1 MSLTA
6 TGRSGRATWWRVLA
20 PSPGMLIG
28 IALFVALLLHQGI
41 ERLADELAVAGWG
54 ILVLAAYHTTSIFS
68 DAIAWRGLIDGRRRP
83 PLTALAWTRW
93 IGESVNAL
101 LPVMQIGGNI
111 VRARDMARRG
121 VAAPVAGASVVVD
134 VTLEALTQFAF
145 ALIGLGL
152 LLVGSRG
159 TGLLL
164 PTVVGAGTMFLLVG
178 AFALAQR
185 LGLFGAAV
193 RALRRMGGP
202 ENWLP
207 DAAGA
212 DELDAQVVRTY
223 GNRAG
228 VWSGTAWHLI
238 GWTCGVGEV
247 WLALRFLGHPVDLQ
261 SAFILESLGSAV
273 RAAAFAVPGAIGV
286 QEGGLV
292 VLGGVLGL
300 PPDLCIALSLAKR
313 AREILLG
320 VPGLIAWQL
329 GAARAR
335 AREEEEEE

>member
-1 MSLTA
+1 MALTA
-6 TGRSGRATWWRVLA
+6 TGRSGRATWWRTLA
-20 PSPGMLIG
+20 PSPGMLVG
-28 IALFVALLLHQGI
+28 IALFVALLMHQGV
-41 ERLADELAVAGWG
+41 ERLVDELAIVGWG
-54 ILVLAAYHTTSIFS
+54 ILLLAAYHTSCIFS
-68 DAIAWRGLIDGRRRP
+68 DALAWRALIAERRRP

-93 IGESVNAL
+93 VGESVNTL

-111 VRARDMARRG
+111 VRARDVARRG
-121 VAAPVAGASVVVD
+121 VPPAVAGASVVVD

-152 LLVGSRG
+152 LLIGSRG
-159 TGLLL
+159 TGLLV
-164 PTVVGAGTMFLLVG
+164 PTVVGAGTMLLLVG

-202 ENWLP
+202 EEWLP

-212 DELDAQVVRTY
+212 DELDAQIMRSY
-223 GNRAG
+223 GDHAG
-228 VWSGTAWHLI
+228 VWRGTAWHLV
-238 GWTCGVGEV
+238 GWICGVGEV
-247 WLALRFLGHPVDLQ
+247 WLALHFLGHPVDVS

-273 RAAAFAVPGAIGV
+273 RAAAFAVPGALGV

-300 PPDLCIALSLAKR
+300 PPDLCLALSLTKR

-329 GAARAR
+329 GASRARAR
-335 AREEEEEE
+335 AEDGE